1 MPESLTRFAWVSMF
15 LAIDWPSIRTFILG
29 MMTGFTLL
37 SVAIG
42 MLMVSG
48 ENQRKTRNIRS
59 KKEPLDIKTV
69 NGMIEA
75 KTRELNEIVRVSDN
89 GYFRVA
95 FDLAFDLIHDIA
107 KYYFPESRYPLYEL
121 SPQEMLDL
129 ATYIVQ
135 RLDKILNGKI
145 VNRFKN
151 YRISLIVDILNKKKA
166 LDNSKLMK
174 MQREYKLSKIL
185 SVGKTILNY
194 SNPIFWFR
202 KLALKPSTT
211 LVTKEICKKIIRI
224 AGEETDKFYSRKMF
238 EKPIDQAAAEKE
250 IDQKFDETLSEED
263 VEAPETALLPADP
276 KTPKSELKPE
286 KTESPAKKPD
296 PKAPRPD
303 SGKSK

>member
-1 MPESLTRFAWVSMF
+1 MTEMLARFFGVPMF
-15 LAIDWPSIRTFILG
+15 LAIDWPSIRTFVLG
-29 MMTGFTLL
+29 MMTGFALL
-37 SVAIG
+37 SAAVG
-42 MLMVSG
+42 LLMISG

-59 KKEPLDIKTV
+59 KKELLDAKTV

-95 FDLAFDLIHDIA
+95 FDLSFDLIHDIA

-121 SPQEMLDL
+121 SAQEMLDL
-129 ATYIVQ
+129 ASYIVK
-135 RLDKILNGKI
+135 RLDKILNGKVI
-145 VNRFKN
+145 NRFKN

-174 MQREYKLSKIL
+174 FQREYQLSKIW

-224 AGEETDKFYSRKMF
+224 AGEETDKFYSKKMF
-238 EKPIDQAAAEKE
+238 EKPEDAAVVEKE
-250 IDQKFDETLSEED
+250 FDTDMEKVLAETPDGPAEPD
-263 VEAPETALLPADP
+263 LLPADP
-276 KTPKSELKPE
+276 KGPKPE
-286 KTESPAKKPD
+286 AKALKAENPAK
-296 PKAPRPD
+296 PD
-303 SGKSK
+303 SKAAKADAGKTK

>member
-1 MPESLTRFAWVSMF
+1 MTELLARFFAVPMF
-15 LAIDWPSIRTFILG
+15 LAIDWPSIRTFVLG
-29 MMTGFTLL
+29 MMTGFALL
-37 SVAIG
+37 SLAAGLLII
-42 MLMVSG
+42 SG

-59 KKEPLDIKTV
+59 KKELLDVKTV

-95 FDLAFDLIHDIA
+95 FDLSFDLIHDIA

-129 ATYIVQ
+129 ASYIVK

-145 VNRFKN
+145 INRFKN

-174 MQREYKLSKIL
+174 FQKEYQLSKIW

-194 SNPIFWFR
+194 STPIFWFR

-211 LVTKEICKKIIRI
+211 WVTKEICKKIIRI
-224 AGEETDKFYSRKMF
+224 AGEETDKFYSKKMF
-238 EKPIDQAAAEKE
+238 EKPEDAAAIEKE
-250 IDQKFDETLSEED
+250 FDTDMEKVLAESTEGQND
-263 VEAPETALLPADP
+263 PELPPADP
-276 KTPKSELKPE
+276 KTLKS
-286 KTESPAKKPD
+286 D
-296 PKAPRPD
+296 PKAAKAD
-303 SGKSK
+303 AGKTK